1 MRTYWLKIIAGMLGI
16 FVVGFGVISLVRQG
30 VHTGRQVVETAE
42 PISIPL
48 AFIPFNLDGIR
59 VGSVR
64 RLTIL
69 RDQPKSVTGFRIRV
83 EVADP
88 EAYRALTSGCV
99 LSVDNPTQ
107 LNNRTTFHCLPA
119 DSSMVEFGR
128 VEVRAESGEASVNV
142 PLYLPPHVVAE
153 FRGSGAD
160 SQEVTSALVNAD
172 SIAHAMRKMADSL
185 RQETRVFADSIRRT
199 RVTPFPTP

>member
-1 MRTYWLKIIAGMLGI
+1 MRAYWLKIIAGMLGI
-16 FVVGFGVISLVRQG
+16 FVVGYGIVYTVRRGVQ
-30 VHTGRQVVETAE
+30 TGRQVVETAE

-48 AFIPFNLDGIR
+48 AFIPFNLDGVR
-59 VGSVR
+59 AGSVR

-88 EAYRALTSGCV
+88 EVYRVLTSGCV

-107 LNNRTTFHCLPA
+107 LNNRTTFHCQPA
-119 DSSMVEFGR
+119 DSSMVEFGQ
-128 VEVRAESGEASVNV
+128 VEVRAESGGASVNV

-160 SQEVTSALVNAD
+160 SQQVTNALVNAD
-172 SIAHAMRKMADSL
+172 SIASAMRKMADSI
-185 RQETRVFADSIRRT
+185 RAETRVFADSIRRS
-199 RVTPFPTP
+199 RVTPPPAP